1 MTILLTALLALPAY
15 AQDADAGK
23 ATYTANCMACHGTSG
38 AGDGPAAIAL
48 SPPPKS
54 FADAAFW
61 EGKTDEVLKTTIK
74 AGKPGTAMSGFSQLS
89 DADVKNLIAYMKTFK
104 P

>member
-1 MTILLTALLALPAY
+1 MTILLTVLLALPAY

-23 ATYTANCMACHGTSG
+23 ATYTANCMACHGTGG

-48 SPPPKS
+48 SPPPQS
-54 FADAAFW
+54 FTAKAFW
-61 EGKTDEVLKTTIK
+61 DGKTDAVLKTTIK

-89 DADVKNLIAYMKTFK
+89 DADVANLIAYMKTFK